1 MSNRRNLQKAV
12 LLGLL
17 AASISMPVWAAEIA
31 VDDFVSEKTGQIIV
45 TEDTVVIGNG
55 TESGD
60 SDTVG
65 NSLYS
70 KVDNQLYNNKVIVNN
85 GSTIT
90 FENVAMINSMID
102 SNGKVIIADTESAEG
117 MPGGLYITGNVK
129 AAELDITNTT
139 NGGKGIYVYG
149 GRGKMTIR

>member
-1 MSNRRNLQKAV
+1 MKRKNLEKAII
-12 LLGLL
+12 LGLL
-17 AASISMPVWAAEIA
+17 AASISVPVFAADITVEE
-31 VDDFVSEKTGQIIV
+31 FVKDKTGQIIV
-45 TEDTVVIGNG
+45 TEETVVIGNG

-90 FENVAMINSMID
+90 F
-102 SNGKVIIADTESAEG
+102 
-117 MPGGLYITGNVK
+117 
-129 AAELDITNTT
+129 
-139 NGGKGIYVYG
+139 
-149 GRGKMTIR
+149 